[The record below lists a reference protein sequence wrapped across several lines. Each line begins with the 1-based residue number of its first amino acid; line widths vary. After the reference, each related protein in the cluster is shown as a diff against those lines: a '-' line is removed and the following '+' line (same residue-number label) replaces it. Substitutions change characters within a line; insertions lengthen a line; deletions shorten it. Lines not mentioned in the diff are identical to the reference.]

1 MEKKFGVMVLDS
13 SAGNPESWE
22 ASRAL
27 GMEEEW
33 LGMPGVLKEE
43 ETALTSV
50 RSKDDCERP
59 DVRLLDVRRG
69 ARLRFSDPL
78 VERLGYGAGMC

>member
-1 MEKKFGVMVLDS
+1 MEKKLGVMVLDS

-22 ASRAL
+22 ASSAL
-27 GMEEEW
+27 GMEEL
-33 LGMPGVLKEE
+33 LGMPDVLKEE

-59 DVRLLDVRRG
+59 DVRLLDARRG